1 MEHTPEVF
9 ASVHMLYINAK
20 ANGTPV
26 RAFVDSGAQMTI
38 MSSAFAKRCGIFR
51 LLDTRYAGMARG
63 VGTQTILG
71 RVHSSPIEVGGRFFD
86 CSFSVLEKADDPE
99 LIFGLDMLKRHQC
112 CIDLKEGCLVFG
124 TGERELFL
132 SEAEIPKSFGAE
144 GEEADGEDAAPAA
157 APAKPVAKPAAAAP
171 AKAAAPP
178 KAAPAPPPRKPLG
191 QPGVLVKAQAHLAGK
206 AAPGAAAAKSQAA
219 AAAEGDSEGASGSD
233 SDSSSSSSSGS
244 SSSSDSS
251 SSDSDSSDS
260 SGSDSDSDSDSDSES
275 ESSSE
280 EEDNDVKT
288 LRLRKEASRSRRRAR
303 SAAAVAARNM
313 EDLRSPVVC
322 ILGHV
327 DTGKTKI
334 LDNIRRTNVQDGE
347 AGGITQQIGATF
359 MPADA
364 LAERTAQLDAGGF
377 VMKMPGLLVID
388 TPGHESF
395 TNLRSRGSG
404 LCDIAILVVDIMHG
418 LEQQTLESLNLL
430 RMRKT
435 PFIVALNKCDRMYG
449 WKAQKDAPFRDS
461 LKAQPDYAQAEFD
474 TRWQAAKLALAE
486 QGLNTALYWD
496 NPDVRSYVNVVPTSA
511 ITGEGIPDLLH
522 MLAFLTQTR
531 MTERLAYVADV
542 QCTVLEVKALEGLG
556 TTVDVVLLNGVL
568 REGQTIV
575 VAGLHGP
582 LVAHIRALL
591 TPHPMR
597 EMRVKSNYLH
607 HKEVRG
613 AQGVKIVA
621 QGLET
626 AVAGTQLLVL
636 EAEDELED
644 LKDEV
649 LQDMKGVL
657 GDVDKSGEGVYVQ
670 ASTLGSLEALLAFLR
685 DPRVNIPVAGINIGP
700 VHKRDVMGASVM
712 LERKRKE
719 YATILAFDVK
729 VEPAAAEL
737 AAEMGIKIF
746 TADIIYHLF
755 DQFTAYIETVKDE
768 KKKEASDSISFPCV
782 LKILPTCVFNKKDPI
797 VLGVEV
803 VSGIARIGT
812 VVCVPGQGFIDLGR
826 IASLEHN
833 HKAVEKA
840 TKGQSVAMKI
850 QPQIALEG
858 TRMYGRHFDH
868 KDEIVSRITRR
879 SIDLLK
885 EHFRDELGK
894 DDWQLLVQL
903 KKRQETHYGEISAC
917 LGVLCCAL
925 R

>member
-1 MEHTPEVF
+1 MRRGARSSTS
-9 ASVHMLYINAK
+9 A
-20 ANGTPV
+20 GTA
-26 RAFVDSGAQMTI
+26 RAA
-38 MSSAFAKRCGIFR
+38 
-51 LLDTRYAGMARG
+51 
-63 VGTQTILG
+63 
-71 RVHSSPIEVGGRFFD
+71 
-86 CSFSVLEKADDPE
+86 
-99 LIFGLDMLKRHQC
+99 
-112 CIDLKEGCLVFG
+112 
-124 TGERELFL
+124 
-132 SEAEIPKSFGAE
+132 
-144 GEEADGEDAAPAA
+144 
-157 APAKPVAKPAAAAP
+157 
-171 AKAAAPP
+171 
-178 KAAPAPPPRKPLG
+178 
-191 QPGVLVKAQAHLAGK
+191 
-206 AAPGAAAAKSQAA
+206 
-219 AAAEGDSEGASGSD
+219 
-233 SDSSSSSSSGS
+233 SSGS

-260 SGSDSDSDSDSDSES
+260 SDSSSDSDSDSDSDSEDS
-275 ESSSE
+275 EDE
-280 EEDNDVKT
+280 AT
-288 LRLRKEASRSRRRAR
+288 RALRLRKEASRERRRLR
-303 SAAAVAARNM
+303 REAAIAARDLT
-313 EDLRSPVVC
+313 DLRSPVVC

-364 LAERTAQLDAGGF
+364 LAERTAKLDKGGF
-377 VMKMPGLLVID
+377 EVKLPGLLVID

-395 TNLRSRGSG
+395 TNLRARGSG

-418 LEQQTLESLNLL
+418 LEQQTIESIGLL
-430 RMRKT
+430 KMRKT

-449 WKAQKDAPFRDS
+449 WKAMKDAPFRIS
-461 LKAQPDYAQAEFD
+461 LASQPDFAQAEFEQ
-474 TRWQAAKLALAE
+474 RWAAAKLALAE

-522 MLAFLTQTR
+522 MLAYLTQTR
-531 MTERLAYVADV
+531 MGERLAYVADV

-568 REGQTIV
+568 REGMTIV

-597 EMRVKSNYLH
+597 EMRVKGSYLH
-607 HKEVRG
+607 HKEIKA

-636 EAEDELED
+636 DPEDELED

-649 LQDMKGVL
+649 VQDMKGVL

-737 AAEMGIKIF
+737 AQEMGIKIF

-755 DQFTAYIETVKDE
+755 DQFTAYIDTIKEE
-768 KKKEASDSISFPCV
+768 KKKEAGADVSFPCV
-782 LKILPTCVFNKKDPI
+782 LKILPTCIFNKKDPI

-803 VSGIARIGT
+803 VAGIARIGT
-812 VVCVPGQGFIDLGR
+812 VVCVPSQGYIDLGR

-833 HKAVEKA
+833 HKSVEKA
-840 TKGQSVAMKI
+840 TRGQSVAMKI

-868 KDEIVSRITRR
+868 NDEIVSRVTRR
-879 SIDLLK
+879 SIDILK
-885 EHFRDELGK
+885 EHFRDELAK
-894 DDWQLLVQL
+894 EDWALLVNL
-903 KKRQETHYGEISAC
+903 KRKFETHYGEVRASGPCFLMCLAPVSARRASVSAKDDRQFRRMIATHQ
-917 LGVLCCAL
+917 LRRRPPGVGG
-925 R
+925 